1 MLVKISNM
9 NFYNILGVESTAT
22 KSEIRKAYHGLA
34 MKYHP
39 DKSQEPNA
47 KEKFQEI
54 HAAYEI
60 LYDDEKRS
68 EYDKLS
74 KEERMQVFDLIKVYL
89 TEINPKG
96 STFFNTILDTFYH
109 NKEEEFRNDVNTFN
123 IKNIFTKITK
133 ELINYVELDN
143 QNNIY
148 VTLKEKYEG
157 KFKYIKIYDNTT
169 NTTSTY
175 IIPIYDDHFTIIHNN
190 KPLTINIICQPDINY
205 QTIDNYDLLCIKKIS
220 LYQYLYGGKIK
231 IHHVNG
237 ENILFEFDCCL
248 EKKPIFAI
256 ENKGLPKT
264 NNTRGTL
271 YIYLTIDG
279 INSIQ
284 DSDIAVTYAKTVKET
299 LSIMFPE
306 NSVE

>member
-1 MLVKISNM
+1 M
-9 NFYNILGVESTAT
+9 NLYNILGVEPTAT
-22 KSEIRKAYHGLA
+22 KSEIRKAYHSLA

-39 DKSQEPNA
+39 DKSQDPNT
-47 KEKFQEI
+47 KEKFQEV

-60 LYDDEKRS
+60 LYDDEKRA
-68 EYDKLS
+68 EYNKLS

-96 STFFNTILDTFYH
+96 SVFFNKILDTFYH
-109 NKEEEFRNDVNTFN
+109 NKEDEFRNDINTFN

-133 ELINYVELDN
+133 ELITYVEPDN

-157 KFKYIKIYDNTT
+157 KFKYIKIHDSTT
-169 NTTSTY
+169 AVTSTY
-175 IIPIYDDHFTIIHNN
+175 IIPIYDDYFTIMHNN
-190 KPLTINIICQPDINY
+190 KPLTINIICGSDINY
-205 QTIDNYDLLCIKKIS
+205 QTIDNYDLLCIKKVS

-231 IHHVNG
+231 IQHING

-264 NNTRGTL
+264 NNMRGTL

-284 DSDIAVTYAKTVKET
+284 DSDIGVSYAKTVKDT
-299 LSIMFPE
+299 LNIMFPE